1 MIEMRDGA
9 AGDIFLRFV
18 ERRNR
23 QTLDPLINQ
32 HLRPHSTVW
41 SDQFKAYFHLKELE
55 NVDSHLTVN
64 HSVHF
69 LDPETGVHTNGIEGL
84 WGRMKLFLSKKS
96 GIPREQI
103 PGYIDEFWWRQAL
116 WYNSP
121 GCFTGCSRPHFG
133 VVSLLLTAELQ
144 LF

>member
-84 WGRMKLFLSKKS
+84 WGRMKLFLRKKR

-103 PGYIDEFWWRQAL
+103 PGYIDEFWWRQRYGTTHL
-116 WYNSP
+116 D
-121 GCFTGCSRPHFG
+121 
-133 VVSLLLTAELQ
+133 VLQ
-144 LF
+144 AVLDHISEWFPCC